1 MKASLILDPALC
13 LMTVVIGAVGVAS
26 YTTTVGGLNLL
37 KASAKDVSAALDAGH
52 VTSLQL
58 VNAYLDRIEAHNIN
72 GLDLRAVIETA
83 PVDNV
88 RTIAKRLDKERS
100 KGKIR
105 SPLHG
110 VPILVKDNYNTDI
123 ELGMNSTAGS
133 YVLLEYAGE
142 VTGDAFVVKRLRDAG
157 AIILAKANLDEWSG
171 IRGVNASAWSP
182 RGGQVSDPYVF
193 GGFAAGGD
201 PSGSSSGSGAGVA
214 AGFAPLA
221 LGSDTEGSIVNP
233 SSRNA
238 LFGLR
243 PSTGTTSRSGV
254 VPISSSQDTTGPLGK
269 STWDVAVALDIM
281 AAEDPDDPYT
291 LPVAP
296 FRPKSYTKF
305 LDSNGF
311 KGLRVGVIREPF
323 FDTSTKRGKL
333 MASTFDKAL
342 KKMTSLGAIVRET
355 PLPNYEAWNYT
366 FVGGAERANNGTIQI
381 QYDFNADI
389 AHYLKTAR
397 RNSSIE
403 SLEEVIDSMI
413 KLWSLESPEG
423 QCCMSTF
430 VAADQVGDRD
440 TSGEYWLAKYTQ
452 EALHEQGPAVL
463 FRKYNL
469 DVLVLPTEFSSARL
483 GAVGR
488 LPVGS
493 VPLGYDSINLPF
505 GMAFVG
511 NRYDEGSVI
520 RAMSAFEAKF
530 PARQLPPTLE

>member
-1 MKASLILDPALC
+1 MKPSLILDPAFC
-13 LMTVVIGAVGVAS
+13 LMAVAMGAVGVTS
-26 YTTTVGGLNLL
+26 YVTKVGNLNLL
-37 KASAKDVSAALDAGH
+37 QASAKDVSAALDAGQF
-52 VTSLQL
+52 TSLQL

-72 GLDLRAVIETA
+72 GTSDTLDALMHSSISNIHR
-83 PVDNV
+83 PWSPRYHRD
-88 RTIAKRLDKERS
+88 RTRRQ
-100 KGKIR
+100 
-105 SPLHG
+105 H
-110 VPILVKDNYNTDI
+110 YNTDV
-123 ELGMNSTAGS
+123 ELGMNTTAGS
-133 YVLLEYAGE
+133 HALLEYAGE
-142 VTGDAFVVKRLRDAG
+142 AKGDAFVVKRLRDAG
-157 AIILAKANLDEWSG
+157 AIILAKANLDEYSG

-182 RGGQVSDPYVF
+182 RGGQVSCPYVV

-254 VPISSSQDTTGPLGK
+254 VPISSSQDTTGPMGK

-291 LPVAP
+291 FPVAP

-305 LDSNGF
+305 LDPNGF

-333 MASTFDKAL
+333 MAKAFNKAL
-342 KKMTSLGAIVRET
+342 KKMTSFGAIVRET
-355 PLPNYEAWNYT
+355 PLPNYSDWNYT
-366 FVGGAERANNGTIQI
+366 FVGAAER
-381 QYDFNADI
+381 
-389 AHYLKTAR
+389 TAR
-397 RNSSIE
+397 TNSSIE
-403 SLEEVIDSMI
+403 SLEGVIDSMT

-430 VAADQVGDRD
+430 IAADQLSNRD
-440 TSGEYWLAKYTQ
+440 TSGEYWLAKHTQ
-452 EALHEQGPAVL
+452 EALYEQGPAVL
-463 FRKYNL
+463 FRKHDL
-469 DVLVLPTEFSSARL
+469 DVLVLPTEFSAARL

-488 LPVGS
+488 LPVGN
-493 VPLGYDSINLPF
+493 VPLGYDGINLPF

-511 NRYDEGSVI
+511 RRYDEGAVI

-530 PARQLPPTLE
+530 PARKVPSTLE